1 MLSRGKKFVVK
12 SIKKYDNSIS
22 IVRVEMTDDTKFLS
36 DNQSDELTPEERA
49 KYDAIFARVRA
60 KRESGEEPS
69 RVVKR
74 LHHIWQMESEYFNNN
89 PDAIKSADEAQ
100 K

>member
-22 IVRVEMTDDTKFLS
+22 IVRVEMTDDTKYLS
-36 DNQSDELTPEERA
+36 DNSSDELSPEERRQLDEAWA
-49 KYDAIFARVRA
+49 KLEADRKAG
-60 KRESGEEPS
+60 KEPS

-74 LHHIWQMESEYFNNN
+74 LHHIWQMESDYFNNN